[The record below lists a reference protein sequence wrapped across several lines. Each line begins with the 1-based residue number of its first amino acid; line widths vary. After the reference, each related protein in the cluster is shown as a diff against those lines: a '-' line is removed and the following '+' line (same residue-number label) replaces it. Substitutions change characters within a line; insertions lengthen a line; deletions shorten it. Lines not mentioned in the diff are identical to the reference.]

1 MSKPAQPGS
10 LHGQFLRW
18 LLIPLIMLVVVNA
31 FSVYNNALEAADLAY
46 DRSLLSSARA
56 LGERVAIVDGK
67 VTVDVPYVALDSFET
82 DTLGRLY
89 YRVTGIRGEY
99 VSGYEDL
106 PDLPR
111 NAARSD
117 VYPALVHFFHAEYQG
132 QPVRVAAL
140 HQPVYDDQ
148 MRGIALVEVAETL
161 DARRG
166 LSRKIL
172 IDTLMRQALLVLAVA
187 GLVWLALHFVLQ
199 PLLELS
205 QRVAE
210 REPTDLSG
218 FSPDLV
224 HHEVR
229 PLILAMN
236 GYMQRL
242 DQLISS
248 QKRFIA
254 DASHQLRTPLTVLKT
269 QAELALREQD
279 PEAMRR
285 IVESIATTTDTTV
298 HLANR
303 LLTLARTG
311 HGLAAADMASLNL
324 ADLARTVCLELA
336 LPAVRKQVDL
346 ELDAPPAVY
355 LHGHALLLQE
365 MLSNLVDN
373 AIRYTPAGGSVT
385 VRLLQEGKQ
394 LRLSVCDTGPGLS
407 AADQEKAF
415 EPFFRASGAQHT
427 NPGGSGLGLAI
438 VHDIVMLHHGQI
450 RLSDACPQDNSHTR
464 GLCVTIHF
472 ACVAPP
478 DSAILPPG
486 ISPKPTE
493 HHDN

>member
-298 HLANR
+298 
-303 LLTLARTG
+303 RTG
-311 HGLAAADMASLNL
+311 HGLAAADMATVNL

-385 VRLLQEGKQ
+385 VRLQQDGKQ